1 MASERLRMKQH
12 LVISAVGADKP
23 GIVNGLSKAIL
34 ECGCN
39 IVDSRMTVLGGEFA
53 LILLVSGNWNAVAK
67 LENLLPGIGK
77 RLDLTIAS
85 KRTEQRKAATNLLP
99 YAVDVVSIDHPGIV
113 YNLANFFS
121 SRDINIQDLVTNSYS
136 AAHTGTPM
144 FSVHMI
150 VNIPADVHI
159 AGLRDEF
166 MDFCDEFNLDAVIE
180 PVKG

>member
-1 MASERLRMKQH
+1 MKQH

-34 ECGCN
+34 ESGCN

-53 LILLVSGNWNAVAK
+53 IILLVSGNWNAVAK
-67 LENLLPGIGK
+67 LENTLPNLGK
-77 RLDLTIAS
+77 RLDLSITS
-85 KRTEQRKAATNLLP
+85 KRTEQRKPASNLLP

-121 SRDINIQDLVTNSYS
+121 SREINIQDLVTTSYS

-150 VNIPADVHI
+150 VNIPSDMHI
-159 AGLRDEF
+159 AALREEF
-166 MDFCDEFNLDAVIE
+166 MDFCDELNLDAVIE

>member
-1 MASERLRMKQH
+1 MKQH
-12 LVISAVGADKP
+12 LVISALGADKP

-53 LILLVSGNWNAVAK
+53 VILLISGNWNAVAK
-67 LENLLPGIGK
+67 LENALPGLGK

-85 KRTEQRKAATNLLP
+85 KRTEQRKSVNNLLP
-99 YAVDVVSIDHPGIV
+99 YAVDVISIDHPGIV

-121 SRDINIQDLVTNSYS
+121 SRNINIQDLVTSSYS

-150 VNIPADVHI
+150 VNIPGDMQI
-159 AGLRDEF
+159 AGLREEF

-180 PVKG
+180 PLKG